1 MIAVDS
7 SALVSILE
15 AEADA
20 ARFLDVIRMAPRRF
34 ASAITVYE
42 TGIVIGARRGRESA
56 SEILD
61 FIDAL
66 GIEIVP
72 FAEPYI
78 TLALQAYGRFGK
90 GVDPTARLNLG
101 DCAAYALAMHMDMPL
116 LFKGSDFGAT
126 DVRQCL

>member
-7 SALVSILE
+7 SALIAILE
-15 AEADA
+15 AEDDS
-20 ARFLDVIRMAPRRF
+20 ARFLDAIRAAPRRV

-42 TGIVIGARRGRESA
+42 TGIVIGARRGRESVA
-56 SEILD
+56 EIMD
-61 FIDAL
+61 FIAAL
-66 GIEIVP
+66 GVEIVP

-101 DCAAYALAMHMDMPL
+101 DCAAYALAMHMDVPL
-116 LFKGSDFGAT
+116 LFKGSDFSTT
-126 DVRQCL
+126 DIKSCL